1 MQFVDVKTD
10 FAFKK
15 VFGSLESK
23 NILVNFLNAMLDFK
37 ENPIVDLTIVNP
49 YQIPTTNRFK
59 ESSLYVK
66 ANLENDTVVIIDIQV
81 LTVFKFGKLVLSN
94 WAKSYSMQLEQSS
107 HHELNPVIVLT
118 ISDFIL
124 FKNEALKSVVIS
136 RFNLF
141 EKQHHVA
148 YLEQDLELV
157 FVELP
162 KFDKSETELVSIRD
176 KWLYFLKYAGNLKS
190 LPKSLA
196 SEEAIQAA
204 FKFADRSN
212 FTVDEL
218 EIQETQLR
226 CFNDQQLILARSEE
240 AEAKIAQAQ
249 KSAAEIL
256 AKLKQI
262 EAEKQAIEAE
272 KQAALAKA
280 EQAENL
286 AKEAAQATKLQI
298 AKQMLQANVDIAL
311 IRQVLEDAELEN
323 LND

>member
-1 MQFVDVKTD
+1 MQFIDVKTD

-23 NILVNFLNAMLDFK
+23 DILINFLNAMLDFK

-49 YQIPTTNRFK
+49 YQIPTTNRLK
-59 ESSLYVK
+59 KSSLHVK
-66 ANLENDTVVIIDIQV
+66 ANLENDTIVIIDIQV
-81 LTVFKFGKLVLSN
+81 LNIFRFGKLVLSN

-107 HHELNPVIVLT
+107 HYELNPVIVLT

-124 FKNEALKSVVIS
+124 FKNKALKSVVIS
-136 RFNLF
+136 RFDIL

-148 YLEQDLELV
+148 YLEQDFELV

-162 KFDKSETELVSIRD
+162 KFDQSDTDLISTRD

-190 LPKSLA
+190 LPESLA

-204 FKFADRSN
+204 FKFADRSC

-240 AEAKIAQAQ
+240 AEAKIALAQ

-256 AKLKQI
+256 AKLKHIQ
-262 EAEKQAIEAE
+262 EEKQVLEAE

-280 EQAENL
+280 EQAENT